1 MRLQLIAARVLFV
14 LGCLL
19 ASPVDAQ
26 DPGTTRAQPAP
37 TAAASEPTLQVSAT
51 APESEPPPA
60 GEKAPPPPAEP
71 RESGPRPV
79 TATVDA
85 RTGVYQDSDHTT
97 ISTST
102 IAARALIKDRVEIT
116 GRYLIDVVSSASVDV
131 VTAATAAFRE
141 NRHEATGGVGYRDG
155 TNSAS
160 AGYVFSRE
168 NDWQSHTIE
177 LGGSRDILQHN
188 LTIGFGASLIFN
200 DIWRSGDN
208 NFKRS
213 LNVYGG
219 SLSLAGTPS
228 RRDVVSLTYSL
239 SYLSG
244 YQASP
249 YRYVLFNDE
258 QGFRQAVPENA
269 PGTRQ
274 RHAVAV
280 RWKRHVFRNSAV
292 HTHLRGYFD
301 DWQVASFTFG
311 GEYLIGVGDFVI
323 SPHLRGYAQKHAGFY
338 QAQYTQLL
346 NFMTFDREL
355 SSFIDGFAGVR
366 AAWLRPHLGPLDEL
380 RVELKVDGFGFYFF
394 DFPRLQS
401 RYGLIAE
408 LALGVSL

>member
-1 MRLQLIAARVLFV
+1 MRA
-14 LGCLL
+14 
-19 ASPVDAQ
+19 
-26 DPGTTRAQPAP
+26 PA
-37 TAAASEPTLQVSAT
+37 
-51 APESEPPPA
+51 
-60 GEKAPPPPAEP
+60 
-71 RESGPRPV
+71 
-79 TATVDA
+79 
-85 RTGVYQDSDHTT
+85 YQDSDHTT

-131 VTAATAAFRE
+131 VTAATTAAFRE

-219 SLSLAGTPS
+219 SLSVAGTPS

-258 QGFRQAVPENA
+258 QGFRQAVPESA

-274 RHAVAV
+274 RRGGGALEAS
-280 RWKRHVFRNSAV
+280 RLPQLGRAYAPARL
-292 HTHLRGYFD
+292 LR
-301 DWQVASFTFG
+301 
-311 GEYLIGVGDFVI
+311 
-323 SPHLRGYAQKHAGFY
+323 
-338 QAQYTQLL
+338 
-346 NFMTFDREL
+346 
-355 SSFIDGFAGVR
+355 
-366 AAWLRPHLGPLDEL
+366 
-380 RVELKVDGFGFYFF
+380 
-394 DFPRLQS
+394 
-401 RYGLIAE
+401 
-408 LALGVSL
+408 